1 MNIEQKESPKIENKI
16 LNLNE
21 NKRDSSIENKKDSS
35 NSSEKEKETT
45 EKEKK
50 TTEEKKQEEE
60 EQKLSAKR
68 NLMFDQKSISI
79 IKLYCHL
86 SYKCEIILMIFG
98 IIGSL
103 GSGIAGPLM
112 AYLFGDLI
120 NDFSS
125 TQTADQVIA
134 PSEMET
140 FLDDFMKT
148 IDKMVRKLIF
158 IGVGMFF
165 AYFLANFMWQYVGLR
180 QMHHLKEKYFAT
192 ILKQEQGWFDAN
204 NAYEFATKVQA
215 QLEQIELG
223 VGEKFGLILQM
234 ISQLIGGIVV
244 AFTTSW
250 KLTLVMLAVSPAI
263 MLCIVY
269 MMKTLK
275 KTMIGARTTYEI
287 AGGVAEEM
295 LYNIKTVASF
305 VNFDFEIKRFGELI
319 DKVHGYDR
327 EKAYKLGIS
336 IAFVL
341 FFINFTF
348 VVAILYGRI
357 LIANHEYNSTKGKE
371 FSSGDVLTVIF
382 ATLMAIM
389 SFGAISPNIKIV
401 QEATVASSDYFT
413 LYEREPKINLEN
425 STYKPDRNQI
435 KGKIEFKDVVFIY
448 PSDVNERKILDGLNL
463 EFEPGQKVALVGE
476 SGCGKSTTVNL
487 IERLYEPVSGEVLID
502 GENIN
507 KYDIEYLRNLIGYVQ
522 QEPVLFNRS
531 IKDNLIFG
539 REEAIKELGDID
551 ALMKEDCEDA
561 HDK

>member
-1 MNIEQKESPKIENKI
+1 MSIELKNENEKENEI

-21 NKRDSSIENKKDSS
+21 NKNESSTENKKDSENS
-35 NSSEKEKETT
+35 NEKKEKT
-45 EKEKK
+45 ENK
-50 TTEEKKQEEE
+50 TKEEKEEE
-60 EQKLSAKR
+60 EQENKLSAKR
-68 NLMFDQKSISI
+68 NLMFKQRSVSI

-120 NDFSS
+120 NDFSA
-125 TQTADQVIA
+125 TQTADQVMDE
-134 PSEMET
+134 SEIGA
-140 FLDDFMKT
+140 FLDNFMDT

-305 VNFDFEIKRFGELI
+305 VNFDYEIKRFGDLI
-319 DKVHGYDR
+319 DKVHAYDR

-348 VVAILYGRI
+348 VVAILYARI

-382 ATLMAIM
+382 STLMAIM
-389 SFGAISPNIKIV
+389 SFGAISPNIK
-401 QEATVASSDYFT
+401 
-413 LYEREPKINLEN
+413 LYKKLLLLLVI
-425 STYKPDRNQI
+425 
-435 KGKIEFKDVVFIY
+435 
-448 PSDVNERKILDGLNL
+448 IL
-463 EFEPGQKVALVGE
+463 
-476 SGCGKSTTVNL
+476 
-487 IERLYEPVSGEVLID
+487 LY
-502 GENIN
+502 
-507 KYDIEYLRNLIGYVQ
+507 
-522 QEPVLFNRS
+522 
-531 IKDNLIFG
+531 
-539 REEAIKELGDID
+539 
-551 ALMKEDCEDA
+551 MKEN
-561 HDK
+561 HK